1 MTTRGSGLAMD
12 AKASQSHLANR
23 RHVLDLDDFSREE
36 IEEVLQNA
44 DVMKEVL
51 SRDIRK
57 VPTLRG
63 KTIYTLFYEASTRTR
78 ASFEQAGKVMSA
90 DVINVSAGGSSVEKG
105 ESLYDTALTLQAMN
119 ADMII
124 MRHSHP
130 GAPYFLARNL
140 DAPIINAGDGAHGHP
155 TQALLDIYTMQSHLG
170 RIEGLKVA
178 IVGDI
183 LYSRVVRSN
192 LWGLTKM
199 GAHVTLCGP
208 PTLMPLDFLRGFPEE
223 HPFAGV
229 TIENSVDAA
238 VEGSDVVMA
247 LRLQI
252 ERQRAGHL
260 PSLREYSRMYGVNA
274 TSNEAGETQRS
285 RHAPGPHE
293 RGGRDRRGCRAR
305 GRVRHRGAG
314 DQRRCRADV
323 PALQPRHVER
333 ERYVTAMADPQLR
346 DRATAVVI
354 RDGKVLLVHG
364 FTPTFAMPGGGIEP
378 GESPADAAQRE
389 LLEETSLKT
398 THNEFQFI
406 LETAIHRHHV
416 FLVEAEGEVKMG
428 PEISEFRWWDR
439 KESLPIYSHVESIL
453 ERL

>member
-1 MTTRGSGLAMD
+1 MTTRGSGLAMTTS
-12 AKASQSHLANR
+12 ASRSHLANR

-36 IEEVLQNA
+36 IEEVLQNT

-140 DAPIINAGDGAHGHP
+140 DSPIVNAGDGAHAHP
-155 TQALLDIYTMQSHLG
+155 TQALLDLYTIQTHLG

-192 LWGLTKM
+192 LWGLTTM
-199 GAHVTLCGP
+199 GAQVTLCGP
-208 PTLMPLDFLRGFPEE
+208 PTLMPLDFLKGFPEE

-229 TIENSVDAA
+229 TIDNSVDAA
-238 VEGSDVVMA
+238 VEGADVVMA

-252 ERQRAGHL
+252 ERQRSGHL

-274 TSNEAGETQRS
+274 S
-285 RHAPGPHE
+285 RMELAKPDALVMHPGPMNEGVEIDADVAHGAASVIE
-293 RGGRDRRGCRAR
+293 EQVTNGVAVRMALLYSLVGSTGRGG
-305 GRVRHRGAG
+305 
-314 DQRRCRADV
+314 
-323 PALQPRHVER
+323 
-333 ERYVTAMADPQLR
+333 
-346 DRATAVVI
+346 
-354 RDGKVLLVHG
+354 
-364 FTPTFAMPGGGIEP
+364 
-378 GESPADAAQRE
+378 
-389 LLEETSLKT
+389 
-398 THNEFQFI
+398 
-406 LETAIHRHHV
+406 
-416 FLVEAEGEVKMG
+416 
-428 PEISEFRWWDR
+428 
-439 KESLPIYSHVESIL
+439 
-453 ERL
+453 

>member
-1 MTTRGSGLAMD
+1 MTSRGSGLAMD

-36 IEEVLQNA
+36 IAEVLQNA

-51 SRDIRK
+51 NRDIRK

-155 TQALLDIYTMQSHLG
+155 TQALLDIYTIQSHLG

-208 PTLMPLDFLRGFPEE
+208 PTLMPLDFLKDFPEE

-229 TIENSVDAA
+229 TVENSVDAA
-238 VEGSDVVMA
+238 VDEADVVMA
-247 LRLQI
+247 LRLQV

-260 PSLREYSRMYGVNA
+260 PSLREYSRIYGVNA
-274 TSNEAGETQRS
+274 NRMKLAKPNALVMHPGPMNEGVEITTDVAHGAASVIEEQVTNGVAVRMALLYSLVTSNGGE
-285 RHAPGPHE
+285 E
-293 RGGRDRRGCRAR
+293 
-305 GRVRHRGAG
+305 
-314 DQRRCRADV
+314 
-323 PALQPRHVER
+323 
-333 ERYVTAMADPQLR
+333 
-346 DRATAVVI
+346 
-354 RDGKVLLVHG
+354 
-364 FTPTFAMPGGGIEP
+364 
-378 GESPADAAQRE
+378 
-389 LLEETSLKT
+389 
-398 THNEFQFI
+398 
-406 LETAIHRHHV
+406 
-416 FLVEAEGEVKMG
+416 
-428 PEISEFRWWDR
+428 
-439 KESLPIYSHVESIL
+439 
-453 ERL
+453 